1 MQYQSAHGP
10 RKDNMSDLDLEQLIA
25 TAPMGEEIWHECVDL
40 AELLLRKNISYGN
53 SALEPSRIFSRA
65 SANEQLLV
73 RLDDKLSRIQRGDD
87 FPGDNDVLD
96 LLGYLILLRISTR
109 LTDVVR

>member
-1 MQYQSAHGP
+1 
-10 RKDNMSDLDLEQLIA
+10 MSDLDLEQLIA